1 MKAKYGLLMAL
12 FIWSCSKP
20 NQEISKVADEHA
32 TVSSA
37 QGKGCRTYEVL
48 QEQLKADP
56 SLQKRMNEIESFTDK
71 FVHDPAAYRLL
82 PDGTLELP
90 VVVNLLYNKPEE
102 NISDRQINS
111 QIDVLNE
118 DFSATNKD
126 LFSTSTYNSV
136 KSGNTKI
143 KFVLEKVV
151 RKYTTITAF
160 YTDNAMKN
168 SRRGGIDATSPETT
182 LNIWVCNM
190 GGGILGYAQ
199 FPGGNKATDG
209 VVITTLA
216 FGRGNNYDLY
226 EDYDKGR
233 TATHEVGH
241 YFNLSHIWGDR
252 KCGDDHVDDTPLHP
266 TYNFGCPAPNKISSC
281 DGSIEMTMNY
291 MDYTDDACMYMFTKG
306 QALRMQAT
314 FAIGGPRETLR

>member
-1 MKAKYGLLMAL
+1 MKAKYRLIILL
-12 FIWSCSKP
+12 FICSCSKT
-20 NQEISKVADEHA
+20 NQTSKTTNKDLFLSPTE
-32 TVSSA
+32 
-37 QGKGCRTYEVL
+37 GKGCRTYEVFL
-48 QEQLKADP
+48 EQLKADP
-56 SLQKRMNEIESFTDK
+56 SLQKRMNEIEDFTNK
-71 FVHDPAAYRLL
+71 FIQNPEAYRLL
-82 PDGTLELP
+82 SDGTLELP
-90 VVVNLLYNKPEE
+90 VVVNLLYSKPEE

-136 KSGNTKI
+136 KSGNIKI

-151 RKYTTITAF
+151 RKSTTIAAF
-160 YTDNAMKN
+160 FTDNAMKN
-168 SRRGGIDATSPETT
+168 SKRGGIDATSPETA
-182 LNIWVCNM
+182 LNIWVCPM
-190 GGGILGYAQ
+190 AGGILGYAQ

-216 FGRGNNYDLY
+216 FGRGHNYNLYKDFDL
-226 EDYDKGR
+226 GR
-233 TATHEVGH
+233 TTTHEVGH
-241 YFNLSHIWGDR
+241 YFNLRHIWGDR
-252 KCGDDHVDDTPLHP
+252 KCGNDYIDDTPLHS
-266 TYNFGCPAPNKISSC
+266 TYNFGCPPANKISTC

-314 FAIGGPRETLR
+314 YAPGGPRETLR

>member
-1 MKAKYGLLMAL
+1 MKAKYGLLIML

-20 NQEISKVADEHA
+20 NQESSKLTDNDL
-32 TVSSA
+32 TLSA
-37 QGKGCRTYEVL
+37 EGKGCRTYEVF

-56 SLQKRMNEIESFTDK
+56 SLQKRMNEIEAFTNK
-71 FVHDPAAYRLL
+71 FMQNPAAFRLL
-82 PDGTLELP
+82 ADGTMEVP
-90 VVVNLLYNKPEE
+90 VVVNVLFSTASE
-102 NISDRQINS
+102 NISDKQINS
-111 QIDVLNE
+111 QVDVLNE

-126 LFSTSTYNSV
+126 LFSTATYNNV
-136 KSGNTKI
+136 KSGNTTI
-143 KFVLEKVV
+143 KFVLDKIV
-151 RKYTTITAF
+151 RKNTTVTSF
-160 YTDNAMKN
+160 STNNAMKFAN
-168 SRRGGIDATSPETT
+168 RGGIDATNPETT

-199 FPGGNKATDG
+199 FPGGNKSTDG
-209 VVITTLA
+209 VVIATRA
-216 FGRGNNYDLY
+216 FGRGNNYNLY

-252 KCGDDHVDDTPLHP
+252 KCGDDHVDDTPVHA
-266 TYNFGCPAPNKISSC
+266 TYNFGCPAANKISSC